1 MTLQGMGCQP
11 PVLHIS
17 GLGVKLVALILYRQ
31 LFSMRHEF
39 LRFLITGSAN
49 TAASWLVYLFFN
61 LFMPYMAAY
70 TIAYAFGMVF
80 TYYMNTRWVF
90 KVPMKWSTFM
100 QFPVIFALR
109 YCLDV
114 SVLFMLVN
122 YAGCPEA
129 FAPLVT
135 IALMMPVGFL
145 LSRLVLMRKVH
156 PSETPT
162 GEHQA

>member
-1 MTLQGMGCQP
+1 MM
-11 PVLHIS
+11 
-17 GLGVKLVALILYRQ
+17 GLGVKLAALIPYRQ
-31 LFSMRHEF
+31 LLFMRHEF

-61 LFMPYMAAY
+61 LFMPYTAAY
-70 TIAYAFGMVF
+70 TIAYVFGMVF

-114 SVLFMLVN
+114 SVLFTLVN

-145 LSRLVLMRKVH
+145 LSRLVLKRRSH
-156 PSETPT
+156 EEPQPHTASE
-162 GEHQA
+162 EHQA